1 MNRTIFH
8 PRHISNH
15 IKNARTKFTKW
26 KRKKK
31 ELHTLL
37 IVIAIIF
44 IWRGIWGLLDVYLL
58 PNYPLL
64 SMIISIII
72 GLIILYMDDKKL
84 EGLVE

>member
-1 MNRTIFH
+1 MNLKIFH
-8 PRHISNH
+8 PRHINKH
-15 IKNARTKFTKW
+15 IQNARTKFSQW

-58 PNYPLL
+58 PNYPL
-64 SMIISIII
+64 
-72 GLIILYMDDKKL
+72 
-84 EGLVE
+84 